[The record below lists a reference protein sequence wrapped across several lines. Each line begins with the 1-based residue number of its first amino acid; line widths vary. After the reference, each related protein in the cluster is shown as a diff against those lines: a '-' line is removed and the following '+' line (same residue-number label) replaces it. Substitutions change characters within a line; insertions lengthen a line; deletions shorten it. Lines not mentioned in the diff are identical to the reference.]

1 MELGGL
7 EPPISWVRSDRVNV
21 PVLQGDF
28 RMNARP
34 GVPEI
39 VRNLR
44 ELARVLARGGGRV
57 AKPLTATETRR
68 AGGIGGSRF
77 LAGDNG
83 DPLFR
88 FGQGTAAVPK
98 RDLGYRNSSIPGSGL
113 RVRFRDRTSIHLAVV
128 RDGVERRPGREH
140 KPCPSISGVGDGRRD
155 RTERHAAPYAFEKS
169 AVFGICEGGVPT
181 TIAIS
186 LRSVSSIA
194 RGSC

>member
-1 MELGGL
+1 
-7 EPPISWVRSDRVNV
+7 VNV

-68 AGGIGGSRF
+68 AGGTGGSRF

-88 FGQGTAAVPK
+88 FGQGNAAVPK
-98 RDLGYRNSSIPGSGL
+98 RDLGYRNSSM
-113 RVRFRDRTSIHLAVV
+113 V
-128 RDGVERRPGREH
+128 
-140 KPCPSISGVGDGRRD
+140 VGDGRRD